1 MLKRLKS
8 VSTLLFLMGVSTG
21 TAYAVAESGITDV
34 KITQQNGSCTG
45 IVKDTTGET
54 VIGASVVVK
63 GTTNGTI
70 TGIDGDFSL
79 NNVKQGDIIQ
89 ISFVGYKTVEVKWNG
104 QPLNVTLKDDTEMLG
119 EVVVTGYGGQQ
130 LRTKVTNSISKVK
143 QESLNVGMH
152 SNPAQALSGAVA
164 GLKVIQSS
172 GSPGATPT
180 IILRGGTNLDGTGS
194 PLVVVDGQLRDSM
207 SDINPEDIESM
218 DVLKDAGATALY
230 GARASNGVIL
240 ITTKRGKAGFRE
252 INFKAKLGLSYART
266 PYEFLEAGEYIKAM
280 RKAHWDAG
288 HLFQDKDG
296 NTKTYWGNWESYLN
310 GKQPFG
316 TGNNLDQDIYST
328 QFLNEDNKYLLGRGW
343 QTVTDPITG
352 KEILYKNTDV
362 DKYNLN
368 DPAFSQDYNINMS
381 GGNDRGTYYA
391 GLGYNRQ
398 EGVPV
403 NTFYERYSFITN
415 ASYKIADWLTS
426 TSSLNYNRANWK
438 NMPGSNGS
446 ELNYFGRVRSLPPT
460 VLFEDEEG
468 NMKLGPG
475 TADGN
480 QMYQPDQWWNDNQSD
495 KFTMSQSF
503 KIDILKNLSLTAN
516 MNWYYSETYQE
527 SFTKDYENTPGNFV
541 RTRSATAYYNR
552 DFRQTYNAVLNY
564 NETFFLDHHVEV
576 MLGMEYYN
584 KYQRGFEAQGQGA
597 PTDDLPDLS
606 LTDKGEGK
614 RTINS
619 WHEKQRILSFFG
631 RLNYDFKDKYLLS
644 FVFRRD
650 GYSSLLG
657 DNRWGFFPGVS
668 AGWIFGRE
676 DFIKE
681 AIPVMSFGKLRASYG
696 INGNAS
702 GIGAYTLQGSYGSSN
717 SNGSFNYNGNTS
729 YLITELP
736 NPNLRWEKT
745 ATFEVGADLSF
756 FANRLN
762 TNLTYYNRL
771 TSDKYAALSFPT
783 STGFSSVTNN
793 NGEFRNQGIE
803 IELSGKIIDSK
814 DWTWSA
820 SGNIAFNKNKIV
832 SLPDNGM
839 ERNRINAFQVYTG
852 NGDEKK
858 WVGGQQEGQE
868 PGILYLYQADGIYRS
883 YDEIPANLVRK
894 YGSRTY
900 YGPEAWNKLTAEQQN
915 ATTNFPIQPVLYLL
929 RKGLEPKM
937 AFDIMEAV
945 RKGKVAKGGFKDG
958 WEEAMR
964 EHEVPDWYI
973 ESCRKI
979 KYMFPKAHAVAYLM
993 SAIRLM
999 WFKIYRPPEFYAV
1012 YFTVRGD
1019 DIDYEAA
1026 VGGAAVARAHME
1038 EVKRRLKEEKNAK
1051 DEDVLVSLQLVNEML
1066 VRGYEFLPIEL
1077 GKSRGSKYVVEDGKV
1092 RLPFSSLKG
1101 LGGAAA
1107 DALEKVTI
1115 HGEEYISVEEL
1126 QQASGVGSSI
1136 LDRLRQVGALGD
1148 LPESSQV
1155 SFF

>member
-820 SGNIAFNKNKIV
+820 SGNISFNKNKIV

-915 ATTNFPIQPVLYLL
+915 ATTNFPIQPGDTKFHDVN
-929 RKGLEPKM
+929 GDDVIDE
-937 AFDIMEAV
+937 FD
-945 RKGKVAKGGFKDG
+945 KVKVGATSPRWTGGFNTTLRWKNFQLYGRFDYALG
-958 WEEAMR
+958 FWLYENSGTQSTTPWFMGCYQGTYNTPTMYYDTWSESNPNAKYPR
-964 EHEVPDWYI
+964 YLFADQNGKNNYI
-973 ESCRKI
+973 AST
-979 KYMFPKAHAVAYLM
+979 MFAYRGDYL
-993 SAIRLM
+993 AIRE
-999 WFKIYRPPEFYAV
+999 I
-1012 YFTVRGD
+1012 
-1019 DIDYEAA
+1019 
-1026 VGGAAVARAHME
+1026 
-1038 EVKRRLKEEKNAK
+1038 
-1051 DEDVLVSLQLVNEML
+1051 SLS
-1066 VRGYEFLPIEL
+1066 Y
-1077 GKSRGSKYVVEDGKV
+1077 S
-1092 RLPFSSLKG
+1092 
-1101 LGGAAA
+1101 
-1107 DALEKVTI
+1107 
-1115 HGEEYISVEEL
+1115 
-1126 QQASGVGSSI
+1126 
-1136 LDRLRQVGALGD
+1136 
-1148 LPESSQV
+1148 LPESVAKMLKMQRAEV
-1155 SFF
+1155 SITGQNLGYITGAKNVGSPEANPKDNGAVGQGYSLPRTILFGVNLTF

>member
-316 TGNNLDQDIYST
+316 TGNNLDQNIYST

-527 SFTKDYENTPGNFV
+527 SFTKDYENTPGNFL

-915 ATTNFPIQPVLYLL
+915 ATTNFPIQPGDTKFHDVN
-929 RKGLEPKM
+929 GDDVIDE
-937 AFDIMEAV
+937 FD
-945 RKGKVAKGGFKDG
+945 KVKVGATSPRWTGGFNTTLRWKNFQLYGRFDYALG
-958 WEEAMR
+958 FWLYENSGTQSTTPWFMGCYQGTYNTPTMYYDTWSESNPNAKYPR
-964 EHEVPDWYI
+964 YLFADQNGKNNYI
-973 ESCRKI
+973 AST
-979 KYMFPKAHAVAYLM
+979 MFAYRGDYL
-993 SAIRLM
+993 AIRE
-999 WFKIYRPPEFYAV
+999 I
-1012 YFTVRGD
+1012 
-1019 DIDYEAA
+1019 
-1026 VGGAAVARAHME
+1026 
-1038 EVKRRLKEEKNAK
+1038 
-1051 DEDVLVSLQLVNEML
+1051 SLS
-1066 VRGYEFLPIEL
+1066 Y
-1077 GKSRGSKYVVEDGKV
+1077 S
-1092 RLPFSSLKG
+1092 
-1101 LGGAAA
+1101 
-1107 DALEKVTI
+1107 
-1115 HGEEYISVEEL
+1115 
-1126 QQASGVGSSI
+1126 
-1136 LDRLRQVGALGD
+1136 
-1148 LPESSQV
+1148 LPESVAKMLKMQRAEV
-1155 SFF
+1155 SITGQNLGYITGAKNVGSPEANPKDNGAVGQGYSLPRTILFGVNLTF

>member
-900 YGPEAWNKLTAEQQN
+900 YGPETWNKLTAEQQN
-915 ATTNFPIQPVLYLL
+915 ATTNFPIQPGDTKFHDVN
-929 RKGLEPKM
+929 GDDVIDE
-937 AFDIMEAV
+937 FD
-945 RKGKVAKGGFKDG
+945 KVKVGATSPRWTGGFNTTLRWKNFQLYGRFDYALG
-958 WEEAMR
+958 FWLYENSGTQSTTPWFMGCYQGTYNTPTMYYDTWSESNPNAKYPR
-964 EHEVPDWYI
+964 YLFADQNGKNNYI
-973 ESCRKI
+973 AST
-979 KYMFPKAHAVAYLM
+979 MFAYRGDYL
-993 SAIRLM
+993 AIRE
-999 WFKIYRPPEFYAV
+999 I
-1012 YFTVRGD
+1012 
-1019 DIDYEAA
+1019 
-1026 VGGAAVARAHME
+1026 
-1038 EVKRRLKEEKNAK
+1038 
-1051 DEDVLVSLQLVNEML
+1051 SLS
-1066 VRGYEFLPIEL
+1066 Y
-1077 GKSRGSKYVVEDGKV
+1077 S
-1092 RLPFSSLKG
+1092 
-1101 LGGAAA
+1101 
-1107 DALEKVTI
+1107 
-1115 HGEEYISVEEL
+1115 
-1126 QQASGVGSSI
+1126 
-1136 LDRLRQVGALGD
+1136 
-1148 LPESSQV
+1148 LPESVAKMLKMQRAEV
-1155 SFF
+1155 SITGQNLGYITGAKNVGSPEANPKDNGAVGQGYSLPRTILFGVNLTF

>member
-631 RLNYDFKDKYLLS
+631 RLNYDFKAKYLLS

-915 ATTNFPIQPVLYLL
+915 ATTNFPIQPGDTKFHDVN
-929 RKGLEPKM
+929 GDDVIDE
-937 AFDIMEAV
+937 FD
-945 RKGKVAKGGFKDG
+945 KVKVGATSPRWTGGFNTTLRWKNFQLYG
-958 WEEAMR
+958 R
-964 EHEVPDWYI
+964 
-973 ESCRKI
+973 
-979 KYMFPKAHAVAYLM
+979 F
-993 SAIRLM
+993 
-999 WFKIYRPPEFYAV
+999 
-1012 YFTVRGD
+1012 
-1019 DIDYEAA
+1019 DY
-1026 VGGAAVARAHME
+1026 
-1038 EVKRRLKEEKNAK
+1038 
-1051 DEDVLVSLQLVNEML
+1051 
-1066 VRGYEFLPIEL
+1066 
-1077 GKSRGSKYVVEDGKV
+1077 
-1092 RLPFSSLKG
+1092 
-1101 LGGAAA
+1101 
-1107 DALEKVTI
+1107 
-1115 HGEEYISVEEL
+1115 
-1126 QQASGVGSSI
+1126 
-1136 LDRLRQVGALGD
+1136 ALGFW
-1148 LPESSQV
+1148 LYENSGTQSTTPWFMGCYQGTYNTPTMYP
-1155 SFF
+1155 

>member
-21 TAYAVAESGITDV
+21 TAYAVAEPGITDV

-79 NNVKQGDIIQ
+79 SNVKKGDIIQ

-164 GLKVIQSS
+164 SLKVIQSS

-194 PLVVVDGQLRDSM
+194 PLVIVDGQLRDSM

-288 HLFQDKDG
+288 HLFQDKEG
-296 NTKTYWGNWESYLN
+296 KTKTYWTGYENYLN

-503 KIDILKNLSLTAN
+503 KIDFLKNLSLTAN

-541 RTRSATAYYNR
+541 RTRSATAYYDR

-564 NETFFLDHHVEV
+564 NETFFRDHHVEV

-584 KYQRGFEAQGQGA
+584 KYKRGFEAKGQGA

-676 DFIKE
+676 DFIKD

-717 SNGSFNYNGNTS
+717 SSGSFNYNGNTS

-745 ATFEVGADLSF
+745 ATFEVGADMSF

-803 IELSGKIIDSK
+803 IELSGKIIDNK

-868 PGILYLYQADGIYRS
+868 PGMLYLYQADGIYRS
-883 YDEIPANLVRK
+883 YDEIPGNLVRK

-900 YGPEAWNKLTAEQQN
+900 YGPEAWNKLTADQQN
-915 ATTNFPIQPVLYLL
+915 ATTNFPIQPGDTKFHDVN
-929 RKGLEPKM
+929 KDGVIDE
-937 AFDIMEAV
+937 FD
-945 RKGKVAKGGFKDG
+945 KVKVGATSPRWTGGFNTTLRWKNFQLYGRFDYALG
-958 WEEAMR
+958 FWLYENSGSQSTTPWFMGCYQGTYNTPTMYYDTWSESNPNAKYPR
-964 EHEVPDWYI
+964 YLFADQNGKNNYI
-973 ESCRKI
+973 AST
-979 KYMFPKAHAVAYLM
+979 MFAYRGDYL
-993 SAIRLM
+993 AIRE
-999 WFKIYRPPEFYAV
+999 I
-1012 YFTVRGD
+1012 
-1019 DIDYEAA
+1019 
-1026 VGGAAVARAHME
+1026 
-1038 EVKRRLKEEKNAK
+1038 
-1051 DEDVLVSLQLVNEML
+1051 SLS
-1066 VRGYEFLPIEL
+1066 Y
-1077 GKSRGSKYVVEDGKV
+1077 S
-1092 RLPFSSLKG
+1092 
-1101 LGGAAA
+1101 
-1107 DALEKVTI
+1107 
-1115 HGEEYISVEEL
+1115 
-1126 QQASGVGSSI
+1126 
-1136 LDRLRQVGALGD
+1136 
-1148 LPESSQV
+1148 LPESVAKMLKMQRAEV
-1155 SFF
+1155 SITGQNLGYITGAKNVGSPEANPKDNGAVGQGYSLPRTILFGVNLTF

>member
-296 NTKTYWGNWESYLN
+296 NTKTYWGNWESSLN

-915 ATTNFPIQPVLYLL
+915 ATTNFPIQPGDTKFHDVN
-929 RKGLEPKM
+929 GDDVIDE
-937 AFDIMEAV
+937 FD
-945 RKGKVAKGGFKDG
+945 KVKVGATSPRWTGGFNTTLRWKNFQLYGRFDYALG
-958 WEEAMR
+958 FWLYENSGTQSTTPWFMGCYQGTYNTPTMYYDTWSESNPNAKYPR
-964 EHEVPDWYI
+964 YLFADQNGKNNYI
-973 ESCRKI
+973 AST
-979 KYMFPKAHAVAYLM
+979 MFAYRGDYL
-993 SAIRLM
+993 AIRE
-999 WFKIYRPPEFYAV
+999 I
-1012 YFTVRGD
+1012 
-1019 DIDYEAA
+1019 
-1026 VGGAAVARAHME
+1026 
-1038 EVKRRLKEEKNAK
+1038 
-1051 DEDVLVSLQLVNEML
+1051 SLS
-1066 VRGYEFLPIEL
+1066 Y
-1077 GKSRGSKYVVEDGKV
+1077 S
-1092 RLPFSSLKG
+1092 
-1101 LGGAAA
+1101 
-1107 DALEKVTI
+1107 
-1115 HGEEYISVEEL
+1115 
-1126 QQASGVGSSI
+1126 
-1136 LDRLRQVGALGD
+1136 
-1148 LPESSQV
+1148 LPESVAKMLKMQRAEV
-1155 SFF
+1155 SITGQNLGYITGAKNVGSPEANPKDNGAVGQGYSLPRTILFGVNLTF

>member
-468 NMKLGPG
+468 NMKLVPG

-803 IELSGKIIDSK
+803 IELSGKIIESK

-915 ATTNFPIQPVLYLL
+915 ATTNFPIQPGDTKFHDVN
-929 RKGLEPKM
+929 GDDVIDE
-937 AFDIMEAV
+937 FD
-945 RKGKVAKGGFKDG
+945 KVKVGATSPRWTGGFNTTLRWKNFQLYGRFDYALG
-958 WEEAMR
+958 FWLYENSGTQSTTPWFMGCYQGTYNTPTMYYDTWSESNPNAKYPR
-964 EHEVPDWYI
+964 YLFADQNGKNNYI
-973 ESCRKI
+973 AST
-979 KYMFPKAHAVAYLM
+979 MFAYRGDYL
-993 SAIRLM
+993 AIRE
-999 WFKIYRPPEFYAV
+999 I
-1012 YFTVRGD
+1012 
-1019 DIDYEAA
+1019 
-1026 VGGAAVARAHME
+1026 
-1038 EVKRRLKEEKNAK
+1038 
-1051 DEDVLVSLQLVNEML
+1051 SLS
-1066 VRGYEFLPIEL
+1066 Y
-1077 GKSRGSKYVVEDGKV
+1077 S
-1092 RLPFSSLKG
+1092 
-1101 LGGAAA
+1101 
-1107 DALEKVTI
+1107 
-1115 HGEEYISVEEL
+1115 
-1126 QQASGVGSSI
+1126 
-1136 LDRLRQVGALGD
+1136 
-1148 LPESSQV
+1148 LPESVAKMLKMQRAEV
-1155 SFF
+1155 SITGQNLGYITGAKNVGSPEANPKDNGAVGQGYSLPRTILFGVNLTF

>member
-21 TAYAVAESGITDV
+21 TAYAVAESCITDV

-762 TNLTYYNRL
+762 TKLTYYNRL

-915 ATTNFPIQPVLYLL
+915 ATTNFPIQPGDTKFHDVN
-929 RKGLEPKM
+929 
-937 AFDIMEAV
+937 
-945 RKGKVAKGGFKDG
+945 
-958 WEEAMR
+958 
-964 EHEVPDWYI
+964 
-973 ESCRKI
+973 
-979 KYMFPKAHAVAYLM
+979 
-993 SAIRLM
+993 
-999 WFKIYRPPEFYAV
+999 
-1012 YFTVRGD
+1012 GD
-1019 DIDYEAA
+1019 DVID
-1026 VGGAAVARAHME
+1026 
-1038 EVKRRLKEEKNAK
+1038 
-1051 DEDVLVSLQLVNEML
+1051 
-1066 VRGYEFLPIEL
+1066 
-1077 GKSRGSKYVVEDGKV
+1077 
-1092 RLPFSSLKG
+1092 
-1101 LGGAAA
+1101 
-1107 DALEKVTI
+1107 
-1115 HGEEYISVEEL
+1115 
-1126 QQASGVGSSI
+1126 
-1136 LDRLRQVGALGD
+1136 
-1148 LPESSQV
+1148 
-1155 SFF
+1155 

>member
-8 VSTLLFLMGVSTG
+8 VSTLLFLMGISTG

-54 VIGASVVVK
+54 VVGASVVVK

-915 ATTNFPIQPVLYLL
+915 ATTNFPIQPGDTKFHDVN
-929 RKGLEPKM
+929 GDDVIDE
-937 AFDIMEAV
+937 FD
-945 RKGKVAKGGFKDG
+945 KVKVGATSPRWTGGFNTTLRWKNFQLYGRFDYALG
-958 WEEAMR
+958 FWLYENSGTQSTTPWFMGCYQGTYNTPTMYYDTWSESNPNAKYPR
-964 EHEVPDWYI
+964 YLFADQNGKNNYI
-973 ESCRKI
+973 AST
-979 KYMFPKAHAVAYLM
+979 MFAYRGDYL
-993 SAIRLM
+993 AIRE
-999 WFKIYRPPEFYAV
+999 I
-1012 YFTVRGD
+1012 
-1019 DIDYEAA
+1019 
-1026 VGGAAVARAHME
+1026 
-1038 EVKRRLKEEKNAK
+1038 
-1051 DEDVLVSLQLVNEML
+1051 SLS
-1066 VRGYEFLPIEL
+1066 Y
-1077 GKSRGSKYVVEDGKV
+1077 S
-1092 RLPFSSLKG
+1092 
-1101 LGGAAA
+1101 
-1107 DALEKVTI
+1107 
-1115 HGEEYISVEEL
+1115 
-1126 QQASGVGSSI
+1126 
-1136 LDRLRQVGALGD
+1136 
-1148 LPESSQV
+1148 LPESVAKMLKMQRAEV
-1155 SFF
+1155 SITGQNLGYITGAKNVGSPEANPKDNGAVGQGYSLPRTILFGVNLTF

>member
-1 MLKRLKS
+1 
-8 VSTLLFLMGVSTG
+8 MGVSTG

-915 ATTNFPIQPVLYLL
+915 ATTNFPIQPGDTKFHDVN
-929 RKGLEPKM
+929 GDDVIDE
-937 AFDIMEAV
+937 FD
-945 RKGKVAKGGFKDG
+945 KVKVGATSPRWTGGFNTTLRWKNFQLYGRFDYALG
-958 WEEAMR
+958 FWLYENSGTQSTTPWFMGCYQGTYNTPTMYYDTWSESNPNAKYPR
-964 EHEVPDWYI
+964 YLFADQNGKNNYI
-973 ESCRKI
+973 AST
-979 KYMFPKAHAVAYLM
+979 MFAYRGDYL
-993 SAIRLM
+993 AIRE
-999 WFKIYRPPEFYAV
+999 I
-1012 YFTVRGD
+1012 
-1019 DIDYEAA
+1019 
-1026 VGGAAVARAHME
+1026 
-1038 EVKRRLKEEKNAK
+1038 
-1051 DEDVLVSLQLVNEML
+1051 SLS
-1066 VRGYEFLPIEL
+1066 Y
-1077 GKSRGSKYVVEDGKV
+1077 S
-1092 RLPFSSLKG
+1092 
-1101 LGGAAA
+1101 
-1107 DALEKVTI
+1107 
-1115 HGEEYISVEEL
+1115 
-1126 QQASGVGSSI
+1126 
-1136 LDRLRQVGALGD
+1136 
-1148 LPESSQV
+1148 LPESVAKMLKMQRAEV
-1155 SFF
+1155 SITGQNLGYITGAKNVGSPEANPKDNGAVGQGYSLPRTILFLSLIHI

>member
-868 PGILYLYQADGIYRS
+868 PCRRRS
-883 YDEIPANLVRK
+883 CL
-894 YGSRTY
+894 S
-900 YGPEAWNKLTAEQQN
+900 
-915 ATTNFPIQPVLYLL
+915 
-929 RKGLEPKM
+929 
-937 AFDIMEAV
+937 
-945 RKGKVAKGGFKDG
+945 
-958 WEEAMR
+958 
-964 EHEVPDWYI
+964 
-973 ESCRKI
+973 
-979 KYMFPKAHAVAYLM
+979 
-993 SAIRLM
+993 
-999 WFKIYRPPEFYAV
+999 
-1012 YFTVRGD
+1012 
-1019 DIDYEAA
+1019 
-1026 VGGAAVARAHME
+1026 
-1038 EVKRRLKEEKNAK
+1038 
-1051 DEDVLVSLQLVNEML
+1051 
-1066 VRGYEFLPIEL
+1066 
-1077 GKSRGSKYVVEDGKV
+1077 
-1092 RLPFSSLKG
+1092 
-1101 LGGAAA
+1101 
-1107 DALEKVTI
+1107 
-1115 HGEEYISVEEL
+1115 
-1126 QQASGVGSSI
+1126 
-1136 LDRLRQVGALGD
+1136 
-1148 LPESSQV
+1148 
-1155 SFF
+1155 

>member
-381 GGNDRGTYYA
+381 GGNDRSTYYA

-915 ATTNFPIQPVLYLL
+915 ATTNFPIQPGDTKFHDVN
-929 RKGLEPKM
+929 GDDVIDE
-937 AFDIMEAV
+937 FD
-945 RKGKVAKGGFKDG
+945 KVKVGATSPRWTGGFNTTLRWKNFQLYGRFDYALG
-958 WEEAMR
+958 FWLYENSGTQSTTPWFMGCYQGTYNTPTMYYDTWSESNPNAKYPR
-964 EHEVPDWYI
+964 YLFADQNGKNNYI
-973 ESCRKI
+973 AST
-979 KYMFPKAHAVAYLM
+979 MFAYRGDYL
-993 SAIRLM
+993 AIRE
-999 WFKIYRPPEFYAV
+999 I
-1012 YFTVRGD
+1012 
-1019 DIDYEAA
+1019 
-1026 VGGAAVARAHME
+1026 
-1038 EVKRRLKEEKNAK
+1038 
-1051 DEDVLVSLQLVNEML
+1051 SLS
-1066 VRGYEFLPIEL
+1066 Y
-1077 GKSRGSKYVVEDGKV
+1077 S
-1092 RLPFSSLKG
+1092 
-1101 LGGAAA
+1101 
-1107 DALEKVTI
+1107 
-1115 HGEEYISVEEL
+1115 
-1126 QQASGVGSSI
+1126 
-1136 LDRLRQVGALGD
+1136 
-1148 LPESSQV
+1148 LPESVAKMLKMQRAEV
-1155 SFF
+1155 SITGQNLGYITGAKNVGSPEANPKDNGAVGQGYSLPRTILFGVNLTF

>member
-852 NGDEKK
+852 NGDESDRMQDIAGCFDPIIPRNDGFQYDIEAAASDVCHGKDK
-858 WVGGQQEGQE
+858 WKLPILPVA
-868 PGILYLYQADGIYRS
+868 PGKIIPGRS
-883 YDEIPANLVRK
+883 A
-894 YGSRTY
+894 
-900 YGPEAWNKLTAEQQN
+900 
-915 ATTNFPIQPVLYLL
+915 
-929 RKGLEPKM
+929 
-937 AFDIMEAV
+937 
-945 RKGKVAKGGFKDG
+945 
-958 WEEAMR
+958 
-964 EHEVPDWYI
+964 
-973 ESCRKI
+973 
-979 KYMFPKAHAVAYLM
+979 
-993 SAIRLM
+993 
-999 WFKIYRPPEFYAV
+999 RPPSPAPGRKNHPRRELR
-1012 YFTVRGD
+1012 YFSVPAPAPRA
-1019 DIDYEAA
+1019 YE
-1026 VGGAAVARAHME
+1026 
-1038 EVKRRLKEEKNAK
+1038 
-1051 DEDVLVSLQLVNEML
+1051 S
-1066 VRGYEFLPIEL
+1066 
-1077 GKSRGSKYVVEDGKV
+1077 SRGNRSV
-1092 RLPFSSLKG
+1092 RDIKPHNILFIACAIK
-1101 LGGAAA
+1101 
-1107 DALEKVTI
+1107 TI
-1115 HGEEYISVEEL
+1115 KFVRAENT
-1126 QQASGVGSSI
+1126 
-1136 LDRLRQVGALGD
+1136 
-1148 LPESSQV
+1148 
-1155 SFF
+1155 

>member
-1 MLKRLKS
+1 
-8 VSTLLFLMGVSTG
+8 MGVSTG

-915 ATTNFPIQPVLYLL
+915 ATTNFPIQPGDTKFHDVN
-929 RKGLEPKM
+929 GDDVIDE
-937 AFDIMEAV
+937 FD
-945 RKGKVAKGGFKDG
+945 KVKVGATSQRWTGGFNTTLRWINFQLYGRFDYALGFWLYENSGTQSTTPWFMGCYQGTYNTPTMYYDTWSESNPNAKYPRYLFADQNG
-958 WEEAMR
+958 KNN
-964 EHEVPDWYI
+964 YI
-973 ESCRKI
+973 AST
-979 KYMFPKAHAVAYLM
+979 MFAYRGDYL
-993 SAIRLM
+993 AIRE
-999 WFKIYRPPEFYAV
+999 I
-1012 YFTVRGD
+1012 
-1019 DIDYEAA
+1019 
-1026 VGGAAVARAHME
+1026 
-1038 EVKRRLKEEKNAK
+1038 
-1051 DEDVLVSLQLVNEML
+1051 SLS
-1066 VRGYEFLPIEL
+1066 Y
-1077 GKSRGSKYVVEDGKV
+1077 S
-1092 RLPFSSLKG
+1092 
-1101 LGGAAA
+1101 
-1107 DALEKVTI
+1107 
-1115 HGEEYISVEEL
+1115 
-1126 QQASGVGSSI
+1126 
-1136 LDRLRQVGALGD
+1136 
-1148 LPESSQV
+1148 LPESVAKMLKMQRAEV
-1155 SFF
+1155 SITGQNLGYITGAKNVGSPEANPKDNGAVGQGYSLPRTILFGVNLTF

>member
-316 TGNNLDQDIYST
+316 TGNNLDQNIYST

-460 VLFEDEEG
+460 VLFEEEEG

-657 DNRWGFFPGVS
+657 ATRWGFFPGVS

-868 PGILYLYQADGIYRS
+868 PGILYLYQAHGIYRS

-915 ATTNFPIQPVLYLL
+915 ATTNFPIQPGDTKFHDVN
-929 RKGLEPKM
+929 GDDVIDE
-937 AFDIMEAV
+937 FD
-945 RKGKVAKGGFKDG
+945 KVKVGATSPRWTGGFNTTLRWKNFQLYGRFDYALG
-958 WEEAMR
+958 FWLYENSGTQSTTPWFMGCYQGTYNTPTMYYDTWSESNPNAKYPR
-964 EHEVPDWYI
+964 YLFADQNGKNNYI
-973 ESCRKI
+973 AST
-979 KYMFPKAHAVAYLM
+979 MFAYRGDYL
-993 SAIRLM
+993 AIRE
-999 WFKIYRPPEFYAV
+999 I
-1012 YFTVRGD
+1012 
-1019 DIDYEAA
+1019 
-1026 VGGAAVARAHME
+1026 
-1038 EVKRRLKEEKNAK
+1038 
-1051 DEDVLVSLQLVNEML
+1051 SLS
-1066 VRGYEFLPIEL
+1066 Y
-1077 GKSRGSKYVVEDGKV
+1077 S
-1092 RLPFSSLKG
+1092 
-1101 LGGAAA
+1101 
-1107 DALEKVTI
+1107 
-1115 HGEEYISVEEL
+1115 
-1126 QQASGVGSSI
+1126 
-1136 LDRLRQVGALGD
+1136 
-1148 LPESSQV
+1148 LPESVAKMLKMQRAEV
-1155 SFF
+1155 SITGQNLGYITGAKNVGSPEANPKDNGAVGQGYSLPRTILFGVNLTF

>member
-343 QTVTDPITG
+343 QTVTDPLTG

-814 DWTWSA
+814 DRKSSA
-820 SGNIAFNKNKIV
+820 S
-832 SLPDNGM
+832 
-839 ERNRINAFQVYTG
+839 
-852 NGDEKK
+852 
-858 WVGGQQEGQE
+858 
-868 PGILYLYQADGIYRS
+868 
-883 YDEIPANLVRK
+883 
-894 YGSRTY
+894 
-900 YGPEAWNKLTAEQQN
+900 
-915 ATTNFPIQPVLYLL
+915 
-929 RKGLEPKM
+929 
-937 AFDIMEAV
+937 
-945 RKGKVAKGGFKDG
+945 
-958 WEEAMR
+958 
-964 EHEVPDWYI
+964 
-973 ESCRKI
+973 
-979 KYMFPKAHAVAYLM
+979 
-993 SAIRLM
+993 
-999 WFKIYRPPEFYAV
+999 
-1012 YFTVRGD
+1012 
-1019 DIDYEAA
+1019 
-1026 VGGAAVARAHME
+1026 
-1038 EVKRRLKEEKNAK
+1038 
-1051 DEDVLVSLQLVNEML
+1051 
-1066 VRGYEFLPIEL
+1066 
-1077 GKSRGSKYVVEDGKV
+1077 
-1092 RLPFSSLKG
+1092 
-1101 LGGAAA
+1101 
-1107 DALEKVTI
+1107 
-1115 HGEEYISVEEL
+1115 
-1126 QQASGVGSSI
+1126 
-1136 LDRLRQVGALGD
+1136 
-1148 LPESSQV
+1148 
-1155 SFF
+1155 

>member
-79 NNVKQGDIIQ
+79 NNVKQGDIVQ

-915 ATTNFPIQPVLYLL
+915 ATTNFPIQPGDTKFHDVN
-929 RKGLEPKM
+929 GDDVIDE
-937 AFDIMEAV
+937 FD
-945 RKGKVAKGGFKDG
+945 KVKVGATSPRWTGGFNTTLRWKNFQLYGRFDYALG
-958 WEEAMR
+958 FWLYENSGTQSTTPWFMGCYQGTYNTPTMYYDTWSESNPNAKYPR
-964 EHEVPDWYI
+964 YLFADQNGKNNYI
-973 ESCRKI
+973 AST
-979 KYMFPKAHAVAYLM
+979 MFAYRGDYL
-993 SAIRLM
+993 AIRE
-999 WFKIYRPPEFYAV
+999 I
-1012 YFTVRGD
+1012 
-1019 DIDYEAA
+1019 
-1026 VGGAAVARAHME
+1026 
-1038 EVKRRLKEEKNAK
+1038 
-1051 DEDVLVSLQLVNEML
+1051 SLS
-1066 VRGYEFLPIEL
+1066 Y
-1077 GKSRGSKYVVEDGKV
+1077 S
-1092 RLPFSSLKG
+1092 
-1101 LGGAAA
+1101 
-1107 DALEKVTI
+1107 
-1115 HGEEYISVEEL
+1115 
-1126 QQASGVGSSI
+1126 
-1136 LDRLRQVGALGD
+1136 
-1148 LPESSQV
+1148 LPESVAKMLKMQRAEV
-1155 SFF
+1155 SITGQNLGYITGAKNVGSPEANPKDNGAVGQGYSLPRTILFGVNLTF

>member
-668 AGWIFGRE
+668 AGWIFGHE

-915 ATTNFPIQPVLYLL
+915 ATTNFPIQPGDTKFHDVN
-929 RKGLEPKM
+929 GDDVIDE
-937 AFDIMEAV
+937 FD
-945 RKGKVAKGGFKDG
+945 KVKVGATSPRWTGGFNTTLRWKNFQLYGRFDYALG
-958 WEEAMR
+958 FWLYENSGTQSTTPWFMGCYQGTYNTPTMYYDTWSESNPNAKYPR
-964 EHEVPDWYI
+964 YLFADQNGKNNYI
-973 ESCRKI
+973 AST
-979 KYMFPKAHAVAYLM
+979 MFAYRGDYL
-993 SAIRLM
+993 AIRE
-999 WFKIYRPPEFYAV
+999 I
-1012 YFTVRGD
+1012 
-1019 DIDYEAA
+1019 
-1026 VGGAAVARAHME
+1026 
-1038 EVKRRLKEEKNAK
+1038 
-1051 DEDVLVSLQLVNEML
+1051 SLS
-1066 VRGYEFLPIEL
+1066 Y
-1077 GKSRGSKYVVEDGKV
+1077 S
-1092 RLPFSSLKG
+1092 
-1101 LGGAAA
+1101 
-1107 DALEKVTI
+1107 
-1115 HGEEYISVEEL
+1115 
-1126 QQASGVGSSI
+1126 
-1136 LDRLRQVGALGD
+1136 
-1148 LPESSQV
+1148 LPESVAKMLKMQRAEV
-1155 SFF
+1155 SITGQNLGYITGAKNVGSPEANPKDNGAVGQGYSLPRTILFGVNLTF

>member
-438 NMPGSNGS
+438 NMPSSNGS

-915 ATTNFPIQPVLYLL
+915 ATTNFPIQPGDTKFHDVN
-929 RKGLEPKM
+929 GDDVIDE
-937 AFDIMEAV
+937 FD
-945 RKGKVAKGGFKDG
+945 KVKVGATSPRWTGGFNTTLRWKNFQLYGRFDYALG
-958 WEEAMR
+958 FWLYENSGTQSTTPWFMGCYQGTYNTPTMYYDTWSESNPNAKYPR
-964 EHEVPDWYI
+964 YLFADQNGKNNYI
-973 ESCRKI
+973 AST
-979 KYMFPKAHAVAYLM
+979 MFAYRGDYL
-993 SAIRLM
+993 AIRE
-999 WFKIYRPPEFYAV
+999 I
-1012 YFTVRGD
+1012 
-1019 DIDYEAA
+1019 
-1026 VGGAAVARAHME
+1026 
-1038 EVKRRLKEEKNAK
+1038 
-1051 DEDVLVSLQLVNEML
+1051 SLS
-1066 VRGYEFLPIEL
+1066 Y
-1077 GKSRGSKYVVEDGKV
+1077 S
-1092 RLPFSSLKG
+1092 
-1101 LGGAAA
+1101 
-1107 DALEKVTI
+1107 
-1115 HGEEYISVEEL
+1115 
-1126 QQASGVGSSI
+1126 
-1136 LDRLRQVGALGD
+1136 
-1148 LPESSQV
+1148 LPESVAKMLKMQRAEV
-1155 SFF
+1155 SITGQNLGYITGAKNVGSPEANPKDNGAVGQGYSLPRTILFGVNLTF

>member
-852 NGDEKK
+852 NGEEKK

-915 ATTNFPIQPVLYLL
+915 ATTNFPIQPGDTKFHDVN
-929 RKGLEPKM
+929 GDDVIDE
-937 AFDIMEAV
+937 FD
-945 RKGKVAKGGFKDG
+945 KVKVGATSPRWTGGFNTTLRWKNFQLYGRFDYALG
-958 WEEAMR
+958 FWLYENSGTQSTTPWFMGCYQGTYNTPTMYYDTWSESNPNAKYPR
-964 EHEVPDWYI
+964 YLFADQNGKNNYI
-973 ESCRKI
+973 AST
-979 KYMFPKAHAVAYLM
+979 MFAYRGDYL
-993 SAIRLM
+993 AIRE
-999 WFKIYRPPEFYAV
+999 I
-1012 YFTVRGD
+1012 
-1019 DIDYEAA
+1019 
-1026 VGGAAVARAHME
+1026 
-1038 EVKRRLKEEKNAK
+1038 
-1051 DEDVLVSLQLVNEML
+1051 SLS
-1066 VRGYEFLPIEL
+1066 Y
-1077 GKSRGSKYVVEDGKV
+1077 S
-1092 RLPFSSLKG
+1092 
-1101 LGGAAA
+1101 
-1107 DALEKVTI
+1107 
-1115 HGEEYISVEEL
+1115 
-1126 QQASGVGSSI
+1126 
-1136 LDRLRQVGALGD
+1136 
-1148 LPESSQV
+1148 LPESVAKMLKMQRAEV
-1155 SFF
+1155 SITGQNLGYITGAKNVGSPEANPKDNGAVGQGYSLPRTILFGVNLTF

>member
-381 GGNDRGTYYA
+381 GGDDRGTYYA

-915 ATTNFPIQPVLYLL
+915 ATTNFPIQPGDTKFHDVN
-929 RKGLEPKM
+929 GDDVIDE
-937 AFDIMEAV
+937 FD
-945 RKGKVAKGGFKDG
+945 KVKVGATSPRWTGGFNTTLRWKNFQLYGRFDYALG
-958 WEEAMR
+958 FWLYENSGTQSTTPWFMGCYQGTYNTPTMYYDTWSESNPNAKYPR
-964 EHEVPDWYI
+964 YLFADQNGKNNYI
-973 ESCRKI
+973 AST
-979 KYMFPKAHAVAYLM
+979 MFAYRGDYL
-993 SAIRLM
+993 AIRE
-999 WFKIYRPPEFYAV
+999 I
-1012 YFTVRGD
+1012 
-1019 DIDYEAA
+1019 
-1026 VGGAAVARAHME
+1026 
-1038 EVKRRLKEEKNAK
+1038 
-1051 DEDVLVSLQLVNEML
+1051 SLS
-1066 VRGYEFLPIEL
+1066 Y
-1077 GKSRGSKYVVEDGKV
+1077 S
-1092 RLPFSSLKG
+1092 
-1101 LGGAAA
+1101 
-1107 DALEKVTI
+1107 
-1115 HGEEYISVEEL
+1115 
-1126 QQASGVGSSI
+1126 
-1136 LDRLRQVGALGD
+1136 
-1148 LPESSQV
+1148 LPESVAKMLKMQRAEV
-1155 SFF
+1155 SITGQNLGYITGAKNVGSPEANPKDNGAVGQGYSLPRTILFGVNLTF

>member
-668 AGWIFGRE
+668 AGWIF
-676 DFIKE
+676 
-681 AIPVMSFGKLRASYG
+681 
-696 INGNAS
+696 S
-702 GIGAYTLQGSYGSSN
+702 GC
-717 SNGSFNYNGNTS
+717 
-729 YLITELP
+729 
-736 NPNLRWEKT
+736 
-745 ATFEVGADLSF
+745 
-756 FANRLN
+756 
-762 TNLTYYNRL
+762 
-771 TSDKYAALSFPT
+771 
-783 STGFSSVTNN
+783 
-793 NGEFRNQGIE
+793 
-803 IELSGKIIDSK
+803 
-814 DWTWSA
+814 
-820 SGNIAFNKNKIV
+820 
-832 SLPDNGM
+832 
-839 ERNRINAFQVYTG
+839 RIF
-852 NGDEKK
+852 
-858 WVGGQQEGQE
+858 
-868 PGILYLYQADGIYRS
+868 
-883 YDEIPANLVRK
+883 
-894 YGSRTY
+894 
-900 YGPEAWNKLTAEQQN
+900 
-915 ATTNFPIQPVLYLL
+915 
-929 RKGLEPKM
+929 
-937 AFDIMEAV
+937 
-945 RKGKVAKGGFKDG
+945 
-958 WEEAMR
+958 
-964 EHEVPDWYI
+964 
-973 ESCRKI
+973 
-979 KYMFPKAHAVAYLM
+979 
-993 SAIRLM
+993 
-999 WFKIYRPPEFYAV
+999 
-1012 YFTVRGD
+1012 
-1019 DIDYEAA
+1019 
-1026 VGGAAVARAHME
+1026 
-1038 EVKRRLKEEKNAK
+1038 
-1051 DEDVLVSLQLVNEML
+1051 
-1066 VRGYEFLPIEL
+1066 
-1077 GKSRGSKYVVEDGKV
+1077 
-1092 RLPFSSLKG
+1092 
-1101 LGGAAA
+1101 
-1107 DALEKVTI
+1107 
-1115 HGEEYISVEEL
+1115 
-1126 QQASGVGSSI
+1126 
-1136 LDRLRQVGALGD
+1136 
-1148 LPESSQV
+1148 
-1155 SFF
+1155 

>member
-702 GIGAYTLQGSYGSSN
+702 DIGAYTLQGSYGSSN

-915 ATTNFPIQPVLYLL
+915 ATTNFPIQPGDTKFHDVN
-929 RKGLEPKM
+929 GDDVIDE
-937 AFDIMEAV
+937 FD
-945 RKGKVAKGGFKDG
+945 KVKVGATSPRWTGGFNTTLRWKNFQLYGRFDYALG
-958 WEEAMR
+958 FWLYENSGTQSTTPWFMGCYQGTYNTPTMYYDTWSESNPNAKYPR
-964 EHEVPDWYI
+964 YLFADQNGKNNYI
-973 ESCRKI
+973 AST
-979 KYMFPKAHAVAYLM
+979 MFAYRGDYL
-993 SAIRLM
+993 AIRE
-999 WFKIYRPPEFYAV
+999 I
-1012 YFTVRGD
+1012 
-1019 DIDYEAA
+1019 
-1026 VGGAAVARAHME
+1026 
-1038 EVKRRLKEEKNAK
+1038 
-1051 DEDVLVSLQLVNEML
+1051 SLS
-1066 VRGYEFLPIEL
+1066 Y
-1077 GKSRGSKYVVEDGKV
+1077 S
-1092 RLPFSSLKG
+1092 
-1101 LGGAAA
+1101 
-1107 DALEKVTI
+1107 
-1115 HGEEYISVEEL
+1115 
-1126 QQASGVGSSI
+1126 
-1136 LDRLRQVGALGD
+1136 
-1148 LPESSQV
+1148 LPESVAKMLKMQRAEV
-1155 SFF
+1155 SITGQNLGYITGAKNVGSPEANPKDNGAVGQGYSLPRTILFGVNLTF

>member
-480 QMYQPDQWWNDNQSD
+480 QMYQHDQWWNDNQSD

-915 ATTNFPIQPVLYLL
+915 ATTNFPIQPGDTKFHDVN
-929 RKGLEPKM
+929 GDDVIDE
-937 AFDIMEAV
+937 FD
-945 RKGKVAKGGFKDG
+945 KVKVGATSPRWTGGFNTTLRWKNFQLYGRFDYALG
-958 WEEAMR
+958 FWLYENSGTQSTTPWFMGCYQGTYNTPTMYYDTWSESNPNAKYPR
-964 EHEVPDWYI
+964 YLFADQNGKNNYI
-973 ESCRKI
+973 AST
-979 KYMFPKAHAVAYLM
+979 MFAYRGDYL
-993 SAIRLM
+993 AIRE
-999 WFKIYRPPEFYAV
+999 I
-1012 YFTVRGD
+1012 
-1019 DIDYEAA
+1019 
-1026 VGGAAVARAHME
+1026 
-1038 EVKRRLKEEKNAK
+1038 
-1051 DEDVLVSLQLVNEML
+1051 SLS
-1066 VRGYEFLPIEL
+1066 Y
-1077 GKSRGSKYVVEDGKV
+1077 S
-1092 RLPFSSLKG
+1092 
-1101 LGGAAA
+1101 
-1107 DALEKVTI
+1107 
-1115 HGEEYISVEEL
+1115 
-1126 QQASGVGSSI
+1126 
-1136 LDRLRQVGALGD
+1136 
-1148 LPESSQV
+1148 LPESVAKMLKMQRAEV
-1155 SFF
+1155 SITGQNLGYITGAKNVGSPEANPKDNGAVGQGYSLPRTILFGVNLTF

>member
-803 IELSGKIIDSK
+803 IELS
-814 DWTWSA
+814 
-820 SGNIAFNKNKIV
+820 
-832 SLPDNGM
+832 
-839 ERNRINAFQVYTG
+839 
-852 NGDEKK
+852 
-858 WVGGQQEGQE
+858 
-868 PGILYLYQADGIYRS
+868 
-883 YDEIPANLVRK
+883 
-894 YGSRTY
+894 
-900 YGPEAWNKLTAEQQN
+900 
-915 ATTNFPIQPVLYLL
+915 
-929 RKGLEPKM
+929 
-937 AFDIMEAV
+937 
-945 RKGKVAKGGFKDG
+945 
-958 WEEAMR
+958 
-964 EHEVPDWYI
+964 
-973 ESCRKI
+973 
-979 KYMFPKAHAVAYLM
+979 
-993 SAIRLM
+993 
-999 WFKIYRPPEFYAV
+999 
-1012 YFTVRGD
+1012 
-1019 DIDYEAA
+1019 
-1026 VGGAAVARAHME
+1026 
-1038 EVKRRLKEEKNAK
+1038 
-1051 DEDVLVSLQLVNEML
+1051 
-1066 VRGYEFLPIEL
+1066 
-1077 GKSRGSKYVVEDGKV
+1077 
-1092 RLPFSSLKG
+1092 
-1101 LGGAAA
+1101 
-1107 DALEKVTI
+1107 
-1115 HGEEYISVEEL
+1115 
-1126 QQASGVGSSI
+1126 
-1136 LDRLRQVGALGD
+1136 
-1148 LPESSQV
+1148 
-1155 SFF
+1155 

>member
-915 ATTNFPIQPVLYLL
+915 ATTNFPIQPGDTKFHDVN
-929 RKGLEPKM
+929 GDDVIDE
-937 AFDIMEAV
+937 FD
-945 RKGKVAKGGFKDG
+945 KVKVGATSPRWTGGFNTTLRWKNFQLYGRFDYALG
-958 WEEAMR
+958 FWLYENSGTQSTTPWFMGCYQGTYNTPTMYYDTWSESNPNAKYPR
-964 EHEVPDWYI
+964 YLFADQNGKNNYI
-973 ESCRKI
+973 AST
-979 KYMFPKAHAVAYLM
+979 MFAYRGDYL
-993 SAIRLM
+993 AIRE
-999 WFKIYRPPEFYAV
+999 I
-1012 YFTVRGD
+1012 
-1019 DIDYEAA
+1019 
-1026 VGGAAVARAHME
+1026 
-1038 EVKRRLKEEKNAK
+1038 
-1051 DEDVLVSLQLVNEML
+1051 SLS
-1066 VRGYEFLPIEL
+1066 Y
-1077 GKSRGSKYVVEDGKV
+1077 S
-1092 RLPFSSLKG
+1092 
-1101 LGGAAA
+1101 
-1107 DALEKVTI
+1107 
-1115 HGEEYISVEEL
+1115 
-1126 QQASGVGSSI
+1126 
-1136 LDRLRQVGALGD
+1136 
-1148 LPESSQV
+1148 LPESVAKMLKMQRAEV
-1155 SFF
+1155 SITGQNLGYITGAKNVGSPEANRAVGQGYSLPRTILFGVNLTF

>member
-316 TGNNLDQDIYST
+316 TDNNLDQDIYST

-915 ATTNFPIQPVLYLL
+915 ATTNFPIQPGDTKFHDVN
-929 RKGLEPKM
+929 GDDVIDE
-937 AFDIMEAV
+937 FD
-945 RKGKVAKGGFKDG
+945 KVKVGATSPRWTGGFNTTLRWKNFQLYGRFDYALG
-958 WEEAMR
+958 FWLYENSGTQSTTPWFMGCYQGTYNTPTMYYDTWSESNPNAKYPR
-964 EHEVPDWYI
+964 YLFADQNGKNNYI
-973 ESCRKI
+973 AST
-979 KYMFPKAHAVAYLM
+979 MFAYRGDYL
-993 SAIRLM
+993 AIRE
-999 WFKIYRPPEFYAV
+999 I
-1012 YFTVRGD
+1012 
-1019 DIDYEAA
+1019 
-1026 VGGAAVARAHME
+1026 
-1038 EVKRRLKEEKNAK
+1038 
-1051 DEDVLVSLQLVNEML
+1051 SLS
-1066 VRGYEFLPIEL
+1066 Y
-1077 GKSRGSKYVVEDGKV
+1077 S
-1092 RLPFSSLKG
+1092 
-1101 LGGAAA
+1101 
-1107 DALEKVTI
+1107 
-1115 HGEEYISVEEL
+1115 
-1126 QQASGVGSSI
+1126 
-1136 LDRLRQVGALGD
+1136 
-1148 LPESSQV
+1148 LPESVAKMLKMQRAEV
-1155 SFF
+1155 SITGQNLGYITGAKNVGSPEANPKDNGAVGQGYSLPRTILFGVNLTF

>member
-79 NNVKQGDIIQ
+79 NNVKQGDIIL

-130 LRTKVTNSISKVK
+130 LRTIVTNSISKVK

-915 ATTNFPIQPVLYLL
+915 ATTNFPIQPGDTKFHDVN
-929 RKGLEPKM
+929 GDDVIDE
-937 AFDIMEAV
+937 FD
-945 RKGKVAKGGFKDG
+945 KVKVGATSPRWTGGFNTTLRWKNFQQYGRFDYALG
-958 WEEAMR
+958 FWLYENSGTQSTTPWFMGCYQGTYNTPTMYYDTWSESNPNAKYPR
-964 EHEVPDWYI
+964 YLFADQNGKNNYI
-973 ESCRKI
+973 AST
-979 KYMFPKAHAVAYLM
+979 MFAYRGDYL
-993 SAIRLM
+993 AIRE
-999 WFKIYRPPEFYAV
+999 I
-1012 YFTVRGD
+1012 
-1019 DIDYEAA
+1019 
-1026 VGGAAVARAHME
+1026 
-1038 EVKRRLKEEKNAK
+1038 
-1051 DEDVLVSLQLVNEML
+1051 SLS
-1066 VRGYEFLPIEL
+1066 Y
-1077 GKSRGSKYVVEDGKV
+1077 S
-1092 RLPFSSLKG
+1092 
-1101 LGGAAA
+1101 
-1107 DALEKVTI
+1107 
-1115 HGEEYISVEEL
+1115 
-1126 QQASGVGSSI
+1126 
-1136 LDRLRQVGALGD
+1136 
-1148 LPESSQV
+1148 LPESVAKMLKMQRAEV
-1155 SFF
+1155 SITGQNLGYITGAKNVGSPEANPKDNGAVGQGYSLPRTILFGVNLTF

>member
-839 ERNRINAFQVYTG
+839 ERNRINAFQVYTR

-915 ATTNFPIQPVLYLL
+915 ATTNFPIQPGDTKFHDVN
-929 RKGLEPKM
+929 GDDVIDE
-937 AFDIMEAV
+937 FD
-945 RKGKVAKGGFKDG
+945 KVKVGATSPRWTGGFNTTLRWKNFQLYGRFDYALG
-958 WEEAMR
+958 FWLYENSGTQSTTPWFMGCYQGTYNTPTMYYDTWSESNPNAKYPR
-964 EHEVPDWYI
+964 YLFADQNGKNNYI
-973 ESCRKI
+973 AST
-979 KYMFPKAHAVAYLM
+979 MFAYRGDYL
-993 SAIRLM
+993 AIRE
-999 WFKIYRPPEFYAV
+999 I
-1012 YFTVRGD
+1012 
-1019 DIDYEAA
+1019 
-1026 VGGAAVARAHME
+1026 
-1038 EVKRRLKEEKNAK
+1038 
-1051 DEDVLVSLQLVNEML
+1051 SLS
-1066 VRGYEFLPIEL
+1066 Y
-1077 GKSRGSKYVVEDGKV
+1077 S
-1092 RLPFSSLKG
+1092 
-1101 LGGAAA
+1101 
-1107 DALEKVTI
+1107 
-1115 HGEEYISVEEL
+1115 
-1126 QQASGVGSSI
+1126 
-1136 LDRLRQVGALGD
+1136 
-1148 LPESSQV
+1148 LPESVAKMLKMQRAEV
-1155 SFF
+1155 SITGQNLGYITGAKNVGSPEANPKDNGAVGQGYSLPRTILFGVNLTF

>member
-495 KFTMSQSF
+495 KFSMSQSF

-915 ATTNFPIQPVLYLL
+915 ATTNFPIQPGDTKFHDVN
-929 RKGLEPKM
+929 GDDVIDE
-937 AFDIMEAV
+937 FD
-945 RKGKVAKGGFKDG
+945 KVKVGATSPRWTGGFNTTLRWKNFQLYGRFDYALG
-958 WEEAMR
+958 FWLYENSGTQSTTPWFMGCFQGTYNTPTMYYDTWSESNPNAKYPR
-964 EHEVPDWYI
+964 YLFADQNGKNNYI
-973 ESCRKI
+973 AST
-979 KYMFPKAHAVAYLM
+979 MFAYRGDYL
-993 SAIRLM
+993 AIRE
-999 WFKIYRPPEFYAV
+999 I
-1012 YFTVRGD
+1012 
-1019 DIDYEAA
+1019 
-1026 VGGAAVARAHME
+1026 
-1038 EVKRRLKEEKNAK
+1038 
-1051 DEDVLVSLQLVNEML
+1051 SLS
-1066 VRGYEFLPIEL
+1066 Y
-1077 GKSRGSKYVVEDGKV
+1077 S
-1092 RLPFSSLKG
+1092 
-1101 LGGAAA
+1101 
-1107 DALEKVTI
+1107 
-1115 HGEEYISVEEL
+1115 
-1126 QQASGVGSSI
+1126 
-1136 LDRLRQVGALGD
+1136 
-1148 LPESSQV
+1148 LPESVAKMLKMQRAEV
-1155 SFF
+1155 SITGQNLGYITGAKNVGSPEANPKDNGAVGQGYSLPRTILFGVNLTF

>member
-915 ATTNFPIQPVLYLL
+915 ATTNFPIQPGDTKFHDVNGDDVIDEFDKVKVGATSPRWTGGFNTTLRWKNFQLYG
-929 RKGLEPKM
+929 R
-937 AFDIMEAV
+937 FDYALGFWLYENSGTQSTTPWFMGCYQGTYNTPTMYYDTWSESNPNAKYP
-945 RKGKVAKGGFKDG
+945 RYLFADQNGKNNYIASTMFAYRGDYLAIREISLSYSLPASVAKMLKMQRAEVSITGQNLGYITGAKNVGSPEANPKDNG
-958 WEEAMR
+958 
-964 EHEVPDWYI
+964 
-973 ESCRKI
+973 
-979 KYMFPKAHAVAYLM
+979 
-993 SAIRLM
+993 
-999 WFKIYRPPEFYAV
+999 
-1012 YFTVRGD
+1012 
-1019 DIDYEAA
+1019 A
-1026 VGGAAVARAHME
+1026 VGQGY
-1038 EVKRRLKEEKNAK
+1038 
-1051 DEDVLVSLQLVNEML
+1051 SLPRTILFGVNL
-1066 VRGYEFLPIEL
+1066 TF
-1077 GKSRGSKYVVEDGKV
+1077 
-1092 RLPFSSLKG
+1092 
-1101 LGGAAA
+1101 
-1107 DALEKVTI
+1107 
-1115 HGEEYISVEEL
+1115 
-1126 QQASGVGSSI
+1126 
-1136 LDRLRQVGALGD
+1136 
-1148 LPESSQV
+1148 
-1155 SFF
+1155 

>member
-70 TGIDGDFSL
+70 TCIDGDFSL

-391 GLGYNRQ
+391 GLVYNSQ

-495 KFTMSQSF
+495 KFTKSQSF

-915 ATTNFPIQPVLYLL
+915 ATTNFPIQPGDTKFHDVN
-929 RKGLEPKM
+929 GDDVIDE
-937 AFDIMEAV
+937 FD
-945 RKGKVAKGGFKDG
+945 KVKVGATSPRWTGGFNTTLRWKNFQLYGRFDYALG
-958 WEEAMR
+958 FWLYENSGTQSTTPWFMGCYQGTYNTPTMYYDTWSESNPNAKYPR
-964 EHEVPDWYI
+964 YLFADQNGKNNYI
-973 ESCRKI
+973 AST
-979 KYMFPKAHAVAYLM
+979 MFAYRGDYL
-993 SAIRLM
+993 AIRE
-999 WFKIYRPPEFYAV
+999 I
-1012 YFTVRGD
+1012 
-1019 DIDYEAA
+1019 
-1026 VGGAAVARAHME
+1026 
-1038 EVKRRLKEEKNAK
+1038 
-1051 DEDVLVSLQLVNEML
+1051 SLS
-1066 VRGYEFLPIEL
+1066 Y
-1077 GKSRGSKYVVEDGKV
+1077 S
-1092 RLPFSSLKG
+1092 
-1101 LGGAAA
+1101 
-1107 DALEKVTI
+1107 
-1115 HGEEYISVEEL
+1115 
-1126 QQASGVGSSI
+1126 
-1136 LDRLRQVGALGD
+1136 
-1148 LPESSQV
+1148 LPESVAKMLKMQRAEV
-1155 SFF
+1155 SITGQNLGYITGAKNVGSPEANPKDNGAVGQGYSLPRTILFGVNLTF

>member
-63 GTTNGTI
+63 GTTHGTI

-915 ATTNFPIQPVLYLL
+915 ATTNFPIQPGDTKFHDVN
-929 RKGLEPKM
+929 GDDVIDE
-937 AFDIMEAV
+937 FD
-945 RKGKVAKGGFKDG
+945 KVKVGATSPRWTGGFNTTLRWKNFQLYGRFDYALG
-958 WEEAMR
+958 FWLYENSGTQSTTPWFMGCYQGTYNTPTMYYDTWSESNPNAKYPR
-964 EHEVPDWYI
+964 YLFADQNGKNNYI
-973 ESCRKI
+973 AST
-979 KYMFPKAHAVAYLM
+979 MFAYRGDYL
-993 SAIRLM
+993 AIRE
-999 WFKIYRPPEFYAV
+999 I
-1012 YFTVRGD
+1012 
-1019 DIDYEAA
+1019 
-1026 VGGAAVARAHME
+1026 
-1038 EVKRRLKEEKNAK
+1038 
-1051 DEDVLVSLQLVNEML
+1051 SLS
-1066 VRGYEFLPIEL
+1066 Y
-1077 GKSRGSKYVVEDGKV
+1077 S
-1092 RLPFSSLKG
+1092 
-1101 LGGAAA
+1101 
-1107 DALEKVTI
+1107 
-1115 HGEEYISVEEL
+1115 
-1126 QQASGVGSSI
+1126 
-1136 LDRLRQVGALGD
+1136 
-1148 LPESSQV
+1148 LPESVAKMLKMQRAEV
-1155 SFF
+1155 SITGQNLGYITGAKNVGSPEANPKDNGAVGQGYSLPRTILFGVNLTF

>member
-328 QFLNEDNKYLLGRGW
+328 QFLNEDNKYLSGRGW

-915 ATTNFPIQPVLYLL
+915 ATTNFPIQPGDTKFHDVN
-929 RKGLEPKM
+929 GDDVIDE
-937 AFDIMEAV
+937 FD
-945 RKGKVAKGGFKDG
+945 KVKVGATSPRWTGGFNTTLRWKNFQLYGRFDYALG
-958 WEEAMR
+958 FWLYENSGTQSTTPWFMGCYQGTYNTPTMYYDTWSESNPNAKYPR
-964 EHEVPDWYI
+964 YLFADQNGKNNYI
-973 ESCRKI
+973 AST
-979 KYMFPKAHAVAYLM
+979 MFAYRGDYL
-993 SAIRLM
+993 AIRE
-999 WFKIYRPPEFYAV
+999 I
-1012 YFTVRGD
+1012 
-1019 DIDYEAA
+1019 
-1026 VGGAAVARAHME
+1026 
-1038 EVKRRLKEEKNAK
+1038 
-1051 DEDVLVSLQLVNEML
+1051 SLS
-1066 VRGYEFLPIEL
+1066 Y
-1077 GKSRGSKYVVEDGKV
+1077 S
-1092 RLPFSSLKG
+1092 
-1101 LGGAAA
+1101 
-1107 DALEKVTI
+1107 
-1115 HGEEYISVEEL
+1115 
-1126 QQASGVGSSI
+1126 
-1136 LDRLRQVGALGD
+1136 
-1148 LPESSQV
+1148 LPESVAKMLKMQRAEV
-1155 SFF
+1155 SITGQNLGYITGAKNVGSPEANPKDNGAVGQGYSLPRTILFGVNLTF

>member
-619 WHEKQRILSFFG
+619 WHEKQRIQSFFG

-915 ATTNFPIQPVLYLL
+915 ATTNFPIQPGDTKFHDVN
-929 RKGLEPKM
+929 GDDVIDE
-937 AFDIMEAV
+937 FD
-945 RKGKVAKGGFKDG
+945 KVKVGATSPRWTGGFNTTLRWKNFQLYGRFDYALG
-958 WEEAMR
+958 FWLYENSGTQSTTPWFMGCYQGTYNTPTMYYDTWSESNPNAKYPR
-964 EHEVPDWYI
+964 YLFADQNGKNNYI
-973 ESCRKI
+973 AST
-979 KYMFPKAHAVAYLM
+979 MFAYRGDYL
-993 SAIRLM
+993 AIRE
-999 WFKIYRPPEFYAV
+999 I
-1012 YFTVRGD
+1012 
-1019 DIDYEAA
+1019 
-1026 VGGAAVARAHME
+1026 
-1038 EVKRRLKEEKNAK
+1038 
-1051 DEDVLVSLQLVNEML
+1051 SLS
-1066 VRGYEFLPIEL
+1066 Y
-1077 GKSRGSKYVVEDGKV
+1077 S
-1092 RLPFSSLKG
+1092 
-1101 LGGAAA
+1101 
-1107 DALEKVTI
+1107 
-1115 HGEEYISVEEL
+1115 
-1126 QQASGVGSSI
+1126 
-1136 LDRLRQVGALGD
+1136 
-1148 LPESSQV
+1148 LPESVAKMLKMQRAEV
-1155 SFF
+1155 SITGQNLGYITGAKNVGSPEANPKDNGAVGQGYSLPRTILFGVNLTF